1 MTELEMTNLGCLRH
15 RIAPAGQFYEGL
27 PRAKKGMAMAKNEDD
42 VPVIIS
48 EDDAR
53 GGVTGHHVRYVLA
66 FGLAGIIIAF
76 LAIGA
81 YFGYDALTQEASKF
95 FAAEGML
102 RQRLVSY
109 AVSLTLAVV
118 AAVLLLGLWN
128 MVSGRSEN
136 ASQTFMRWRVVLQ
149 FIALCLVMV
158 ALYLV
163 GRN

>member
-1 MTELEMTNLGCLRH
+1 MSR
-15 RIAPAGQFYEGL
+15 REG
-27 PRAKKGMAMAKNEDD
+27 
-42 VPVIIS
+42 
-48 EDDAR
+48 
-53 GGVTGHHVRYVLA
+53 VRYVLA
-66 FGLAGIIIAF
+66 FGLAGIVIAF

-81 YFGYDALTQEASKF
+81 YFGYDALTQGGLEVFCCRGDAP
-95 FAAEGML
+95 AATY
-102 RQRLVSY
+102 SY
-109 AVSLTLAVV
+109 AVSLALAVV

>member
-1 MTELEMTNLGCLRH
+1 
-15 RIAPAGQFYEGL
+15 
-27 PRAKKGMAMAKNEDD
+27 MAKNEDD

-66 FGLAGIIIAF
+66 LGLAGVIIAF
-76 LAIGA
+76 LAICA
-81 YFGYDALTQEASKF
+81 YFGYDALTQAASKF
-95 FAAEGML
+95 FAEGML
-102 RQRLVSY
+102 RQRLISY
-109 AVSLTLAVV
+109 AVSLALAVV

-136 ASQTFMRWRVVLQ
+136 ASQTFMRWRVELQ